1 MRVLHVSLGVPPLR
15 TGGMTRYCVEL
26 AEAQRDQGDEVSL
39 LFPGRFLPGKT
50 RIKKSGWK
58 GITTYE
64 VINPLPVALVY
75 GIGEP
80 DRFTAPCNNVAAYTE
95 LIESVKPDAIHVH
108 AFQGIHLE
116 FFQEANRLHVPV
128 LYTTHDY
135 YPICPRC
142 TLINS
147 EGRECTEGPSPE
159 RCAACNLGKGMSYK
173 KSLIMQSG
181 LYARFK
187 ESKLVLALGNRAK
200 KEMSG
205 KPTDGE
211 QKSQL
216 EIGKEDAR
224 AFERVLAYNRLIFG
238 CFDLNLSNSSV
249 TEEIYRAYYPNA
261 PYERMPITHAGLER
275 KEPKARAIP
284 EDRPLRIGY
293 FGGSKVYKG
302 IDTLAAASQILYDEG
317 VQVEFVLYGDDFARA
332 PKIYG
337 ATVGGRVPPDEI
349 PGILAGLDAVVVPST
364 YHETFGF
371 VVLEALCAGTL
382 TICSD
387 VIGAKDLLNPRCI
400 FKSGDSCDLARKI
413 TECLCNTEMS
423 VQLPQSYPLSM
434 EEQASTAKD
443 NYLIAQSIR
452 HRQKECRL
460 AD

>member
-205 KPTDGE
+205 GSTNDE
-211 QKSQL
+211 QKGQQEVGEENARSFECVL
-216 EIGKEDAR
+216 E
-224 AFERVLAYNRLIFG
+224 YNRAIFD

-249 TEEIYRAYYPNA
+249 TEEIYRTYFPDA
-261 PYERMPITHAGLER
+261 PYERMPITHAGLQR
-275 KEPKARAIP
+275 KEPKPRAIP
-284 EDRPLRIGY
+284 KDRPLRIGF

-317 VQVEFVLYGDDFARA
+317 AQVEFVLYGDDFARA

-371 VVLEALCAGTL
+371 VVLEALCAGVPV
-382 TICSD
+382 ICSS
-387 VIGAKDLLNPRCI
+387 VVGANDLVEDRFVFGRGN
-400 FKSGDSCDLARKI
+400 
-413 TECLCNTEMS
+413 
-423 VQLPQSYPLSM
+423 PQSLAKTIDTLLGLSTLSVDLSSEYPLSLTEQSQEITRFIQCLR
-434 EEQASTAKD
+434 EEAE
-443 NYLIAQSIR
+443 L
-452 HRQKECRL
+452 
-460 AD
+460 